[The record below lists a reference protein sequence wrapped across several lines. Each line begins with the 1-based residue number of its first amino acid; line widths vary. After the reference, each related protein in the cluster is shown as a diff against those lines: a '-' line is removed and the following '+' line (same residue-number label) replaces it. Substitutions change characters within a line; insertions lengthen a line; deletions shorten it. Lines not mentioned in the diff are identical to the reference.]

1 MQYGLNNWRTV
12 ALLVAALILSA
23 CAGTDKNAWVELRSG
38 PATDRP
44 IVQINGTVVRS
55 DLEGG
60 LYLLRGAEGT
70 NYNPTNLPDAFRV
83 DGQAI
88 EATAQRRDDLVS
100 IGMVG
105 VIVDLLRI
113 RARSEGMPSIAG
125 TVSYR
130 ERVALP
136 PDAVVEVQLL
146 DVSRQDAPSII
157 IAAASFPTRDR
168 QVPIPFTLSYDP
180 SKIIEKHSYAVR
192 AVIRSEGTVIFM
204 STSRY
209 SVITHGNLSR
219 ADLMLMRVGR
229 TNAGT
234 DVLVGTAWS
243 LEDLGGAGVMDRV
256 PATLVFSADGA
267 VTGTA
272 SCNQFH
278 STVTVLTGSVTFNP
292 LATTR
297 KMCAEAVMHQEAR
310 YVEAL
315 RAADRFEVKG
325 EFLSIHAAGRPQPL
339 RFISKRDQ

>member
-1 MQYGLNNWRTV
+1 MQYGLNNWRTA

-60 LYLLRGAEGT
+60 LYLLRSADGT

-105 VIVDLLRI
+105 VIVDLVRI
-113 RARSEGMPSIAG
+113 RARSEGMLFIAG
-125 TVSYR
+125 TVNYR

-146 DVSRQDAPSII
+146 DVSRQDVPSTVITT
-157 IAAASFPTRDR
+157 ASFPTRDR

-180 SKIIEKHSYAVR
+180 SRIIEKHSYAVR

-209 SVITHGNLSR
+209 SVLTQGNPSR
-219 ADLMLMRVGR
+219 AELIVVRVGR
-229 TNAGT
+229 TNAPPEK
-234 DVLVGTAWS
+234 LWGTAWR

-256 PATLVFSADGA
+256 LATLVISADGA
-267 VTGTA
+267 VTGNA
-272 SCNQFH
+272 SCNQFRA
-278 STVTVLTGSVTFNP
+278 TETVLTGSVTLNP
-292 LATTR
+292 LAATR
-297 KMCAEAVMHQEAR
+297 KMCAEAVMHQEAQ
-310 YVEAL
+310 YLEAL
-315 RAADRFEVKG
+315 RTADRFEVKG
-325 EFLSIHAAGRPQPL
+325 EFLYIHDAGQPQPL
-339 RFISKRDQ
+339 RFLGTRNQ